1 MTIQSWYEA
10 ILKSFFTKQIL
21 KNYTLIINGATKI
34 QPQDPKINQIVIMNN
49 SSDPIYL
56 GADAAVSASNGFPIL
71 PNDIII
77 FNCSFDFSFYLYGNN
92 QEIRVL
98 EAC

>member
-1 MTIQSWYEA
+1 MSVHSWYDA
-10 ILKSFFTKQIL
+10 ILKSFFTQQIL
-21 KNYTLIINGATKI
+21 RNYALTINGVTKI
-34 QPQDPKINQIVIMNN
+34 QPQSLKTNQIIIMNN
-49 SSDPIYL
+49 SSNPIYL
-56 GADAAVSASNGFPIL
+56 GADSNVNASNGFPIF

-77 FNCSFDFSFYLYGNN
+77 FKSSSEFSFYLYGNN